1 MWGFPVLRQ
10 CLSEYVGWTQTTNNP
25 AESDLYSLVLK
36 DGG

>member
-1 MWGFPVLRQ
+1 VWGFPVLRQ